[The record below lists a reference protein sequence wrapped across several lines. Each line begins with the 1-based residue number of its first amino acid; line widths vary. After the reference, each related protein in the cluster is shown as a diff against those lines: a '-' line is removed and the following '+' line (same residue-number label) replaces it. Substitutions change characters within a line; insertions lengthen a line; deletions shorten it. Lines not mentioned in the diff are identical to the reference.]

1 MCRRLGGA
9 ATLKDADGVG
19 VAGDV
24 RAEKGRTGNSHSDFH
39 HPVGNIDRLA
49 GAAFVVSADAISPY
63 AEPGST
69 ARLAGWAESAAD
81 NLSKDR
87 PLPASPV
94 PTASAPA
101 TAMQSDARRA
111 QHAIEQLES
120 EVRHVA
126 SAVH

>member
-1 MCRRLGGA
+1 MLPSHA
-9 ATLKDADGVG
+9 PDGLSVP
-19 VAGDV
+19 A
-24 RAEKGRTGNSHSDFH
+24 
-39 HPVGNIDRLA
+39 VGNIDRLA

-69 ARLAGWAESAAD
+69 ARLAEWAESAGD
-81 NLSKDR
+81 DLSKGR
-87 PLPASPV
+87 PLPASPM

-101 TAMQSDARRA
+101 MESDARRA